1 MNESDIDERFLNLN
15 SQTVD
20 AIREYRKTH
29 KPELV
34 QTIVTGIV
42 EKYLPP
48 DMRDRAPEAM
58 KSLNAFGIESV
69 TLMEI
74 ILDIQDALGLDITDN
89 ELRGLKNFDDATNL
103 LRGKVQALAGQS

>member
-1 MNESDIDERFLNLN
+1 MNDPDIDERFLNLN
-15 SQTVD
+15 PQALD
-20 AIREYRKTH
+20 AIREYRQTH

-34 QTIVTGIV
+34 QTIVAGIV

-48 DMRDRAPEAM
+48 ELRDKAPEAM

-103 LRGKVQALAGQS
+103 LRQKVQALSAQS

>member
-1 MNESDIDERFLNLN
+1 MNPSDIDERFLNLN
-15 SQTVD
+15 PSALAAV
-20 AIREYRKTH
+20 REYHQTH
-29 KPELV
+29 NPELV
-34 QTIVTGIV
+34 QTIVNGIV

-48 DMRDRAPEAM
+48 DMRDRASEAM
-58 KSLNAFGIESV
+58 KAPNDFGIESV

-103 LRGKVQALAGQS
+103 LRAKVQALSAQS